1 MEIII
6 LLILLFFCFCV
17 IGVVALIVMALV
29 RWVWKPPAPSP
40 RVVPPPA
47 DDLAAFERQ
56 LIRFYREGKV
66 NDEVY
71 EQLMARI
78 RAERE
83 PVVKPPPIVVN
94 GC

>member
-6 LLILLFFCFCV
+6 LLILLFLCFCV
-17 IGVVALIVMALV
+17 IGVVGLCVWALA
-29 RWVWKPPAPSP
+29 RWMSRPDSVP
-40 RVVPPPA
+40 RVVERPN

-71 EQLMARI
+71 EPL
-78 RAERE
+78 
-83 PVVKPPPIVVN
+83 
-94 GC
+94 